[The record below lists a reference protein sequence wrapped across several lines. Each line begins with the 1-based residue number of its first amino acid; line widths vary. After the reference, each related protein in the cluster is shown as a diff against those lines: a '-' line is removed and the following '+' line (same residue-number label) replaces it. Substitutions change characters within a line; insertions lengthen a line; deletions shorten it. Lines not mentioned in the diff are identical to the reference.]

1 MSHEMALRRLS
12 TALLVAVGLVAASLP
27 APAVAGDADYGRTW
41 RKDGT
46 LRPGCHDYR
55 FRYRVKPAAVLEGAG
70 DDWSA
75 EFFLVD
81 PRGQGLAT
89 VAKDSDIDP
98 RRGHGTYRVCR
109 ETTRPGRFKIRGK
122 LSVYDSGQLE
132 DEVWIKVGR
141 FRLRRP

>member
-1 MSHEMALRRLS
+1 MPLRTLL
-12 TALLVAVGLVAASLP
+12 TALALALGLVSTTLT
-27 APAVAGDADYGRTW
+27 APVSAGDSDYGRTW

-46 LRPGCHDYR
+46 LRQGCHSYR
-55 FRYRVKPAAVLEGAG
+55 FNYRVRPAAVLEGAN
-70 DDWSA
+70 DDWAA

-81 PRGQGLAT
+81 PRGRGLGS

-98 RRGHGTYRVCR
+98 RRGHGKIRVCR

-122 LSVYDSGQLE
+122 LSVYDDGALV
-132 DEVWIKVGR
+132 DEVWIEVGR